1 MSGNTKEHRN
11 HLKTQANRYMMGA
24 GVLFCLLSAVVFV
37 IGNRAK
43 EGVAGYAVMILA
55 EAAFFLFTLGFL
67 RKMIQNITDS
77 LIYLEQKFEKFAK
90 GDFSEEIKETADL
103 AEDFGN
109 LAEYAEIMRQ
119 NADSRRKESE
129 RETASFLESAE
140 KLCGQIE
147 RLQHQMTNTSESAG
161 EIAAFMEKITAAAM
175 EIDRF
180 SKEVQTSVVHTAS
193 QMKESE
199 EKIQAV
205 SVRADGIRDEALRR
219 RQIVRHSQLEVKDSL
234 SRSLKGIQAIEEIS
248 NLAETVMEM
257 TEKTNML
264 SLNASIEAA
273 KAGQAGNG
281 FSVVAD
287 EIRKITDQSKKKVEE
302 IQWIAS
308 EAHYAIDSLKTDSGQ
323 LLDFVDSK
331 IISDFDFFL
340 DMADVYG
347 NDAENIKNIAEELK
361 KIYLKLSSSMEGILK
376 AAGQIDTAAK
386 ASFEKTSDLTERAAD
401 MAENADFVKEDFKHA
416 EINIQNLK
424 NL

>member
-193 QMKESE
+193 
-199 EKIQAV
+199 
-205 SVRADGIRDEALRR
+205 
-219 RQIVRHSQLEVKDSL
+219 
-234 SRSLKGIQAIEEIS
+234 
-248 NLAETVMEM
+248 
-257 TEKTNML
+257 
-264 SLNASIEAA
+264 
-273 KAGQAGNG
+273 
-281 FSVVAD
+281 
-287 EIRKITDQSKKKVEE
+287 
-302 IQWIAS
+302 
-308 EAHYAIDSLKTDSGQ
+308 
-323 LLDFVDSK
+323 
-331 IISDFDFFL
+331 
-340 DMADVYG
+340 
-347 NDAENIKNIAEELK
+347 
-361 KIYLKLSSSMEGILK
+361 
-376 AAGQIDTAAK
+376 
-386 ASFEKTSDLTERAAD
+386 
-401 MAENADFVKEDFKHA
+401 
-416 EINIQNLK
+416 
-424 NL
+424 

>member
-1 MSGNTKEHRN
+1 MSQSTKEHRN
-11 HLKTQANRYMMGA
+11 HLKIQANRYMIGA
-24 GVLFCLLSAVVFV
+24 GVLFCLLAAAAFI
-37 IGNRAK
+37 IGNK
-43 EGVAGYAVMILA
+43 TKGGMAGYAVLILA
-55 EAAFFLFTLGFL
+55 GAAFFLFTLGFL
-67 RKMIQNITDS
+67 RKMTQNVTDS
-77 LIYLEQKFEKFAK
+77 LIYLEQKFEKFSK
-90 GDFSEEIKETADL
+90 GDFSEQIEEGVNL
-103 AEDFGN
+103 VEDCRK
-109 LAEYAEIMRQ
+109 LAEYAEMMRQ
-119 NADSRRKESE
+119 NADSRQKESE
-129 RETASFLESAE
+129 REKAAFLESIE
-140 KLCGQIE
+140 KLSRQIDS
-147 RLQHQMTNTSESAG
+147 LQHQMTDTSALTE
-161 EIAAFMEKITAAAM
+161 EIAAFMEEITASAE

-180 SKEVQTSVVHTAS
+180 SKEVQTSVTHSVS

-199 EKIQAV
+199 EEIQAI

-219 RQIVRHSQLEVKDSL
+219 RQIVRHRQLEVKDSF

-248 NLAETVMEM
+248 NLAEAIMEL

-287 EIRKITDQSKKKVEE
+287 EIRKLADQSKKKVEE
-302 IQWIAS
+302 IQWISS

-347 NDAENIKNIAEELK
+347 NDAENMKNIAEELGK
-361 KIYLKLSSSMEGILK
+361 TYQELSSSMEGILE
-376 AAGQIDTAAK
+376 AAGQIDKAAK
-386 ASFEKTSDLTERAAD
+386 DSFAKTTDMTENAAD
-401 MAENADFVKEDFKHA
+401 MAENADSMKEDFKQA
-416 EINIQNLK
+416 ERNIQNLK

>member
-147 RLQHQMTNTSESAG
+147 RLQHQMTNTSVSAG

-180 SKEVQTSVVHTAS
+180 SKEVQTSVVHTAA

-308 EAHYAIDSLKTDSGQ
+308 EAHRS
-323 LLDFVDSK
+323 
-331 IISDFDFFL
+331 
-340 DMADVYG
+340 
-347 NDAENIKNIAEELK
+347 EERRV
-361 KIYLKLSSSMEGILK
+361 G
-376 AAGQIDTAAK
+376 
-386 ASFEKTSDLTERAAD
+386 
-401 MAENADFVKEDFKHA
+401 KEC
-416 EINIQNLK
+416 
-424 NL
+424 